1 MKSRRLIAVL
11 MILVTL
17 CTCETAYANEDQFD
31 IINYMISKY
40 NYTVEIAEG
49 NTAFELV
56 NNQLV
61 RK

>member
-1 MKSRRLIAVL
+1 MVNIQTCLGIL
-11 MILVTL
+11 FQLVTL
-17 CTCETAYANEDQFD
+17 VTIPDDQFD

-40 NYTVEIAEG
+40 NYTVEITEG